1 MTAHQ
6 ALFRDDP
13 FGEQKF
19 LTQIEKNYLDFMNEG
34 KPFFQPKDGQELTP
48 HEDLVN
54 GLMDPKSENRLTPK
68 EELKH
73 KVFTDERVGS
83 EKIREFLTDP
93 IFRKLGGESLSY
105 KLTDDDRAKVTEA
118 LDKYRQV

>member
-1 MTAHQ
+1 MTD
-6 ALFRDDP
+6 L
-13 FGEQKF
+13 
-19 LTQIEKNYLDFMNEG
+19 EKKYLAFMKEG

-68 EELKH
+68 QALKH

-83 EKIREFLTDP
+83 ESIREFLTAP
-93 IFRKLGGESLSY
+93 IFKKLGGEPMGY
-105 KLTDDDRAKVTEA
+105 KLTDDDRAKVKEA
-118 LDKYRQV
+118 LDEYLKGA